1 MPTSLTAIL
10 VSLKEQLID
19 WKSGIVIAISGI
31 IGAIIGAKIS
41 VNMNVNL
48 LKKFFGYFLGAIAIY
63 EIYSLIKGYRLNKKT
78 DNKNTGK

>member
-1 MPTSLTAIL
+1 M
-10 VSLKEQLID
+10 
-19 WKSGIVIAISGI
+19 

-48 LKKFFGYFLGAIAIY
+48 LKKFFGCFLGAIAIY